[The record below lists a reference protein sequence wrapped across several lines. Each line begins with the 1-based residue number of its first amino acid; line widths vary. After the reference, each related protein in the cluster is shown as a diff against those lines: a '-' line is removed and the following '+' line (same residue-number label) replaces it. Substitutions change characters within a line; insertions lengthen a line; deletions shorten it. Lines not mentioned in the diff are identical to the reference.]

1 MEENQPKTGKIAFKY
16 GLLLGGVSVIFAFML
31 YMADMHYQGGIPVF
45 IIGVVLMLA
54 AIIIGII
61 QFKKENNGFI
71 TFGQGFKIGVGIC
84 LVAGVISVIFN
95 QLLVN
100 VIDPDTM
107 EKAIE
112 FQRATL
118 MESGDLTP
126 EQINAQI
133 EMGKNFTTPTMQIA
147 FGLLYSIF
155 MGMILSLIPALV
167 IKKTK
172 PEY

>member
-1 MEENQPKTGKIAFKY
+1 MEENQPKTGKIALKY
-16 GLLLGGVSVIFAFML
+16 GLFLGGASVIFAFML
-31 YMADMHYQGGIPVF
+31 YLADMHYQAGTPVF
-45 IIGVVLMLA
+45 IISVVLMLA
-54 AIIIGII
+54 AIIIGMI

-84 LVAGVISVIFN
+84 LIAGVIGVIFN
-95 QLLVN
+95 QLMVN
-100 VIDPDTM
+100 VIDPDMM
-107 EKAIE
+107 EKAME
-112 FQRATL
+112 FQKATL

-147 FGLLYSIF
+147 FGLLGSVF
-155 MGMILSLIPALV
+155 MGLILSLIPALV

-172 PEY
+172 PE